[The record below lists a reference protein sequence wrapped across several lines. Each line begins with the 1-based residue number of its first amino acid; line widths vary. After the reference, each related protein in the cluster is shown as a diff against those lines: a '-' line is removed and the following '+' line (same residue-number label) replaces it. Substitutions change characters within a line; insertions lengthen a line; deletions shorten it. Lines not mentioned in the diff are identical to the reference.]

1 MKGKVMNRRVSY
13 RPVIRLLAVL
23 ASAVGLNIACATS
36 AQAAGNVEVREQGE
50 VLIITGDDS
59 DNNIIIQEGGLV
71 TGRADTTVTGSVQG
85 EIHDVVIRMR
95 GGDDFVRVDAGPGTT
110 VFRDLKI
117 ETGMGDDTIEIL
129 GVRITHETQI
139 DTGDGNDI
147 LLIDGVRTPFG
158 FSRSDFTSK
167 FALDSGS
174 GRDLFEFHNAIFR
187 GEVDVRLGFGID
199 GACGFEDTEFQRP
212 HLVRFDG
219 GPPSGFPGDGI
230 VNAGLEFTI
239 IDFED
244 FPDDCSFLGGR
255 DI

>member
-1 MKGKVMNRRVSY
+1 MEAMVMNRKVSY
-13 RPVIRLLAVL
+13 RAIIRLLAVL
-23 ASAVGLNIACATS
+23 ASAVGVNIAWATW
-36 AQAAGNVEVREQGE
+36 AQATGNVEVREQGE
-50 VLIITGDDS
+50 ALIITGDDS

-71 TGRADTTVTGSVQG
+71 TGRADTTVIGSVQG

-95 GGDDFVRVDAGPGTT
+95 GGNDFVRVDAGPGTT

-129 GVRITHETQI
+129 GVKITDETQI

-147 LLIDGVRTPFG
+147 LLIEGVRTPFG
-158 FSRSDFTSK
+158 FSRSNFANKFT
-167 FALDSGS
+167 LHSGS
-174 GRDLFEFHNAIFR
+174 GKDLFEFHNAIFR

-199 GACGFEDTEFQRP
+199 GACGFEDSEFQRP
-212 HLVRFDG
+212 DLVRFDG

-239 IDFED
+239 VNFED

>member
-1 MKGKVMNRRVSY
+1 MNRQLNYRV
-13 RPVIRLLAVL
+13 VTRLLGVL
-23 ASAVGLNIACATS
+23 ASAVGLNLALTTWAH
-36 AQAAGNVEVREQGE
+36 AAGNVEVREQDG

-71 TGRADTTVTGSVQG
+71 TGRAGTTVNGFVQG

-95 GGDDFVRVDAGPGTT
+95 GGDDFVRLDAGPGTT
-110 VFRDLKI
+110 VFRDLKV
-117 ETGMGDDTIEIL
+117 EMGMGDDTIEIL
-129 GVRITHETQI
+129 GVRVMDETQI
-139 DTGDGNDI
+139 DTGDGDDI
-147 LLIDGVRTPFG
+147 IFVDGVRTPFG
-158 FSRSDFTSK
+158 FSRSGFTGK
-167 FALDSGS
+167 FTLDTGS

-199 GACGFEDTEFQRP
+199 GACGFEDSEFQKP
-212 HLVRFDG
+212 EMVRFDG

>member
-1 MKGKVMNRRVSY
+1 MEAKIMNRKVSY
-13 RPVIRLLAVL
+13 RAVMRLLAVL
-23 ASAVGLNIACATS
+23 AFAVGLNIAWATW
-36 AQAAGNVEVREQGE
+36 AQGAGNVEVREQGE

-71 TGRADTTVTGSVQG
+71 TGRADTTVNGSVQG

-110 VFRDLKI
+110 VFRDFKI
-117 ETGMGDDTIEIL
+117 ETGMGDDMIEIL
-129 GVRITHETQI
+129 GVRITGETQI

-158 FSRSDFTSK
+158 FSRSGFASK
-167 FALDSGS
+167 FTLHSGS
-174 GRDLFEFHNAIFR
+174 GRDLFEFHNATFR

-199 GACGFEDTEFQRP
+199 GACGFEDSEFQRP
-212 HLVRFDG
+212 DLVKFDG

-239 IDFED
+239 TDFED

>member
-1 MKGKVMNRRVSY
+1 MKAKVMNRRVSY

-174 GRDLFEFHNAIFR
+174 GRDLF
-187 GEVDVRLGFGID
+187 
-199 GACGFEDTEFQRP
+199 
-212 HLVRFDG
+212 
-219 GPPSGFPGDGI
+219 
-230 VNAGLEFTI
+230 
-239 IDFED
+239 
-244 FPDDCSFLGGR
+244 
-255 DI
+255 

>member
-1 MKGKVMNRRVSY
+1 MNRRVSY

-147 LLIDGVRTPFG
+147 LLIDVFVRLSGSAGRTLQANLPWTAAAAEIFSSFTTPF
-158 FSRSDFTSK
+158 FVAK
-167 FALDSGS
+167 
-174 GRDLFEFHNAIFR
+174 
-187 GEVDVRLGFGID
+187 
-199 GACGFEDTEFQRP
+199 
-212 HLVRFDG
+212 
-219 GPPSGFPGDGI
+219 
-230 VNAGLEFTI
+230 
-239 IDFED
+239 
-244 FPDDCSFLGGR
+244 
-255 DI
+255 